1 MKRYGLIGH
10 PLGHSA
16 SARYFDAKFRA
27 EGRDDCRYELY
38 DLPQI
43 EELPRLL
50 AAKPALCGFNVTIPY
65 KEQILP
71 YLDSL
76 SPEAERIGA
85 VNCVRREGN
94 RLTGFNTDADGVR
107 EALNELL
114 QGEHPQAAL
123 VLGSGGAA
131 RAIRYVLDEQGIPY
145 RSVSRDAQ
153 RGDLTYDQL
162 SPRMLAD
169 YPLIVQA
176 TPVGMW
182 PHTGEAPAIPY
193 EGITP
198 QHRLFDLIYNPPVTQ
213 FLAYGQ
219 THGARTLN
227 GERMFRTQ
235 AEASWRIWNIGC

>member
-16 SARYFDAKFRA
+16 SANYFDAKFRA
-27 EGRDDCRYELY
+27 EGFDDCRYNLY
-38 DLPQI
+38 DLRQI
-43 EELPRLL
+43 DDLHHLL
-50 AAKPALCGFNVTIPY
+50 VSEPALCGFNVTIPY

-94 RLTGFNTDADGVR
+94 QLIGFNTDADGVR

-114 QGEHPQAAL
+114 QDEHPTAAL
-123 VLGSGGAA
+123 ILGNGGAA
-131 RAIRYVLDEQGIPY
+131 RAVRYILDEREIPHK
-145 RSVSRDAQ
+145 SVSRDAR
-153 RGDLTYDQL
+153 RGDLTYEQL
-162 SPRMLAD
+162 TPRMLAD

-182 PHTGEAPAIPY
+182 PHTEEAPAIPY

-198 QHRLFDLIYNPPVTQ
+198 QHRLFDLIYNPSVTQ

-219 THGARTLN
+219 AHGARTLN

-235 AEASWRIWNIGC
+235 AEASWRIWNQGA